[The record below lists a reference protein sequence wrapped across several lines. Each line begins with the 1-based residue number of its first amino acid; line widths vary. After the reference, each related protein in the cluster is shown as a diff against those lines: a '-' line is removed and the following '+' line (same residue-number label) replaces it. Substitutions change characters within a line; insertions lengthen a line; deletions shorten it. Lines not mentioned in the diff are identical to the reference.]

1 MGLLEVAR
9 LPKGMMIMRQL
20 FTPSAAALLTVAL
33 LVGRG
38 AGTENHDNQPFPRR
52 TPIVRAVEKTRN
64 SIVTIKVPRPG
75 TRDTVGTGVIVD
87 ESGYVVTN
95 RHVVGSSATV
105 NVVLPGGK
113 TASADVIVA
122 EPSLDLAILK
132 LNAGSKFTAVSMATD
147 TADLMVGETV
157 IAIGHPFGYTNTVS
171 TGIISALNREITM
184 PTGDVLTGLIQTDAS
199 INPGNSGG
207 PLLNINGQM
216 IGINVALRDGA
227 QGIAFA
233 INAETVERVLS
244 KHLSA
249 GRRAGVSHGL
259 KVKSRMLTEMGPQRV
274 LVTAA
279 AAQLKKGDEILAVGD
294 RQVSNAFDIERALWN
309 KRPGQ
314 TVTLKVIRNGAELTV
329 QLTLHSEDGAGQ
341 ATEARADNG
350 TGKRSAPGGVPIGDR

>member
-1 MGLLEVAR
+1 MRKLFAR
-9 LPKGMMIMRQL
+9 
-20 FTPSAAALLTVAL
+20 SAAALLAVAL

-38 AGTENHDNQPFPRR
+38 VGTEPSLRR
-52 TPIVRAVEKTRN
+52 TPIVQAVEKTRH
-64 SIVTIKVPRPG
+64 SIVTIKVPRAG

-87 ESGYVVTN
+87 ENGYVITN
-95 RHVVGSSATV
+95 RHVVGSAETV

-113 TASADVIVA
+113 AGTADVVA
-122 EPSLDLAILK
+122 SESTLDLAILK
-132 LNAGSKFTAVSMATD
+132 LNARAKFTAVSMATD
-147 TADLMVGETV
+147 AGDLMVGETV

-207 PLLNINGQM
+207 PLLNINGEM
-216 IGINVALRDGA
+216 IGVNVALRDGA

-249 GRRAGVSHGL
+249 RRKAGVSHGL
-259 KVKSRMLTEMGPQRV
+259 KVKSKVLAETGPQRV
-274 LVTAA
+274 VVTAA
-279 AAQLKKGDEILAVGD
+279 AAQLKQGDEILAIGD
-294 RQVSNAFDIERALWN
+294 RQVAHGFDIERALWN

-314 TVTLKVIRNGAELTV
+314 TVALKVVRNGQEITVELT
-329 QLTLHSEDGAGQ
+329 LGSENGAGQ
-341 ATEARADNG
+341 VAAARAGNRSAN
-350 TGKRSAPGGVPIGDR
+350 RSAPLGVPAGDR